1 MPTVETGRAVDVFRR
16 LSPAATVDALLDAVL
31 HLAREHGGACH
42 ACVVLAHEQA
52 YRLAALDMWGAAA
65 VPLRLGPFD
74 EDALAALPAPVR
86 ALLGGHPVP
95 PGDGA
100 LCLPLDNGAGYLC
113 FWNSDGQA
121 VEQERQATLALI
133 AACCSVQLAGMGA
146 GTIDAWVKLGSH
158 LAGDQNLLRA
168 IIDNMPDHI
177 YIKDTAGRFVIGN
190 KAAAHGIGVAA
201 PEDLVGKSD
210 LDFYANACG
219 DGFFKDEQA
228 IIRSGVP
235 IVDQLEENINKAG
248 IRRWFSTT
256 KMPFRNA
263 DGSVIGI
270 VGISRDVTLRMQADE
285 AIRLRNRA
293 LEASNDAIVIT
304 GSSGPAYPI
313 VYVNPA
319 FERITGFSPQD
330 VERRNIADVLS
341 VRDGKQGGELRL
353 ALDEQREG
361 HAVLYSM
368 RKDGV
373 PFWNDVRLAPVR
385 DQAGKTT
392 HFVYTMTDI
401 TKARASEE
409 QLERLASYDILTG
422 LPNRRL
428 LMDRLGQAIA
438 MGERGNFVIAVAF
451 IDLDRLKHVN
461 DTLGHDAGDLLLK
474 TVAKRMAACVRKS
487 DTVGRLGGDE
497 FVLLSLHKL
506 GAATA
511 PGERPAIAVADDDYG
526 YVAQMLAK
534 IQRKLAQ
541 PLQLGEQSFGVT
553 CSVGVSVYPRDG
565 ADAETLLKRA
575 DSAMYQAKKNG
586 RNMVAFYADLPTDI
600 PSS

>member
-1 MPTVETGRAVDVFRR
+1 MFRR
-16 LSPAATVDALLDAVL
+16 LSAAASVDALLDAVL
-31 HLAREHGGACH
+31 HLAREHGGAGH
-42 ACVVLAHEQA
+42 ACVLLADEQGH
-52 YRLAALDMWGAAA
+52 RLAALDLPGAAGPA
-65 VPLRLGPFD
+65 RRLAPFGD
-74 EDALAALPAPVR
+74 GALAALPAAVR
-86 ALLGGHPVP
+86 ALLDGRAVA
-95 PGDGA
+95 PGDGT
-100 LCLPLDNGAGYLC
+100 LCLPLDGGAGYLC
-113 FWNSDGQA
+113 CWNGAGRAIAQGG
-121 VEQERQATLALI
+121 ENTLALV
-133 AACCSVQLAGMGA
+133 AACCSVQLAGMGTGA
-146 GTIDAWVKLGSH
+146 IDAWVKLGSH

-190 KAAAHGIGVAA
+190 KAAALGIGVAA

-210 LDFYANACG
+210 LDFYPNACG
-219 DGFFKDEQA
+219 EGFFKDEQA

-235 IVDQLEENINKAG
+235 LVDQLEENINMAG

-256 KMPFRNA
+256 KMPFRNVH
-263 DGSVIGI
+263 GSVIGI
-270 VGISRDVTLRMQADE
+270 VGMSRDVTLRMQADE

-293 LEASNDAIVIT
+293 IEASNDAIVIT
-304 GSSGPAYPI
+304 SSAGPAYPI

-319 FERITGFSPQD
+319 FERITGFSPREA
-330 VERRNIADVLS
+330 ERRNIADMLGA
-341 VRDGKQGGELRL
+341 RDGKQDGELGEAL
-353 ALDEQREG
+353 AEQREG
-361 HAVLYSM
+361 HAVLQSM

-373 PFWNDVRLAPVR
+373 AFWNDVRLAPVR
-385 DQAGKTT
+385 DKAGQTT

-401 TKARASEE
+401 TKARAAEE
-409 QLERLASYDILTG
+409 QLERLASYDNLTG

-428 LMDRLGQAIA
+428 LMDRLSQAIA
-438 MGERGNFVIAVAF
+438 MGERGKFVIAVAF

-461 DTLGHDAGDLLLK
+461 DTMGHDAGDLLLK

-506 GAATA
+506 GATNA
-511 PGERPAIAVADDDYG
+511 PGDRPAIALADDDYG

-541 PLQLGEQSFGVT
+541 PIQLGGQAFSVT

-565 ADAETLLKRA
+565 ADAETLLKHA

-586 RNMVAFYADLPTDI
+586 RNMVAFYASLPADVLN
-600 PSS
+600 S